1 MCTCGSEEK
10 KSLLCEIVPRR
21 TSGPLGVAT
30 TLCCGRACL
39 AATILRYEI
48 EKRVVHTLDDN
59 VFQLSKISHR
69 AIDDDEAGRKYKLEF

>member
-1 MCTCGSEEK
+1 MVMCVHVVQK
-10 KSLLCEIVPRR
+10 KRNHSFVRLFCAGHPALWVWRPH
-21 TSGPLGVAT
+21 S
-30 TLCCGRACL
+30 ACL
-39 AATILRYEI
+39 AATIQRYEI